1 MKRYASTQVLN
12 VYSEEFKRQVV
23 EEYLAGGIGFNAIL
37 RKYSIT
43 GKSALPRWIKKLGYF
58 DPRSLTPHTFAPVII
73 PPLAKKNT
81 STDQSDL
88 AKRCQELERQLQD
101 EKLRSEA
108 YARIIE
114 KAEKELKISIRKKP
128 NSK

>member
-1 MKRYASTQVLN
+1 MNRYATTQVIK

-23 EEYLAGGIGFNAIL
+23 EEYLAGGIGFRAIL
-37 RKYSIT
+37 RKYEIP
-43 GKSALPRWIKKLGYF
+43 GKSTLPRWIKKLGYC

-73 PPLAKKNT
+73 APLAKKNT

-114 KAEKELKISIRKKP
+114 KAEKELKISIRKKL
-128 NSK
+128 SSR